1 MDGLIFRYFPAESS
15 IHRFDPRFKL
25 PAFALICFTVLRTDC
40 KGIILPGLL
49 VLLALFMSR
58 IHVRFAAH
66 QCIRFLPL
74 IVMYFAA
81 IFLSDPGT
89 DRAAAA
95 AMAALRFTLVI
106 LSGNLFIQTTSL
118 KSISSAV
125 RWYTKPVPLLKGGR
139 IATMIGLTI
148 SLIPVFFNEL
158 EESKDAL
165 RARGLSPGKRPV
177 RWTIVLVRPLLT
189 RLFLATEAT
198 AEAMEARCYSDD
210 RSSVPLKAGAS
221 DWIILGTVIL
231 GCSASFLL

>member
-25 PAFALICFTVLRTDC
+25 PAFAFICFTVLRTDC
-40 KGIILPGLL
+40 EGIVLPGLL
-49 VLLALFMSR
+49 VSLAIFMSR
-58 IHVRFAAH
+58 IPLRFIAH

-74 IVMYFAA
+74 IVMYFTAM
-81 IFLSDPGT
+81 FLTSPGT
-89 DRAAAA
+89 NRTAAAGL
-95 AMAALRFTLVI
+95 AALRFTLVI

-139 IATMIGLTI
+139 IATMISLTI
-148 SLIPVFFNEL
+148 SLIPIFFNEL

-165 RARGLSPGKRPV
+165 RARGLSPGKRPI
-177 RWTIVLVRPLLT
+177 RWIIVLVRPLLT
-189 RLFLATEAT
+189 RLFLAAEET

-210 RSSVPLKAGAS
+210 RSAAPLKTGVS
-221 DWIILGTVIL
+221 DWIMLGTVIL
-231 GCSASFLL
+231 GCSASFPL